1 MSAAVIPDT
10 GGEPDTVGVFTGGRF
25 LPGSDPQAPPGG
37 FHFQPS
43 FNMAVGP
50 DGYFVTDG
58 ETYSIEAYDTSGR
71 LRRIFRL
78 AREPREVTNDVK
90 SAYEDQRREEIMAY
104 GDRLEE
110 PPEEMLRR
118 TLSAPYPSHLP
129 TFEWLHVDPG
139 GNVWAGQEPH
149 DQGDDMNDFH
159 VFGPDGRYL
168 GVVEVPASLRVFQIG
183 VDFILGM
190 VRDDLGVQYIHRY
203 RIDK

>member
-78 AREPREVTNDVK
+78 ARKPREVTNDVK

-104 GDRLEE
+104 GDRLERNLPKKYFDVHS
-110 PPEEMLRR
+110 PPR
-118 TLSAPYPSHLP
+118 TPP
-129 TFEWLHVDPG
+129 TFPHLNCFMWTREG
-139 GNVWAGQEPH
+139 TSGQARNR
-149 DQGDDMNDFH
+149 MT
-159 VFGPDGRYL
+159 R
-168 GVVEVPASLRVFQIG
+168 ATT
-183 VDFILGM
+183 
-190 VRDDLGVQYIHRY
+190 
-203 RIDK
+203 